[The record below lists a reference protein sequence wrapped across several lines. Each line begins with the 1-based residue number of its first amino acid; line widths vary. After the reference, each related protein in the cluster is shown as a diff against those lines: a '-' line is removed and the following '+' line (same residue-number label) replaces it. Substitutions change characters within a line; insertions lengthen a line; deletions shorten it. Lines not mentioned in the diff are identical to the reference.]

1 MGTYT
6 IYTQGGGVIT
16 FQTGDDE
23 YFNVGTGALDADLQS
38 QGGLDEPLVS
48 RAMTSVNDIQ
58 DGEGTL
64 IGTLQATNFNKSV
77 LELDKNNLLQAQN
90 SYLKNQQKILK
101 SSAVSAIKNTEQ
113 LLKSQ
118 DVNTS
123 MLSALKESIEE
134 SSSNNILMQGQI
146 LLAIQALTTATQNQ
160 KLEASFGNVS
170 VNMNTEALN
179 SNTQKTAEAIEKIA
193 TANEKIAL
201 GQESQISTNVKIVE
215 NIEKKNEYLDFQKDG
230 KSDLKDSN
238 GTVIKPREIQ
248 AKKDAEQLIEQEST
262 NTTTFDDISDY
273 LADALG
279 IVEDGVEAVV
289 GSSDGFDLNF
299 NPFCFLDDILVSD
312 YIENKD
318 NSVNKK

>member
-123 MLSALKESIEE
+123 MLSALKESIEK

-146 LLAIQALTTATQNQ
+146 LEAIQALTTATQNQ
-160 KLEASFGNVS
+160 KLQASFGDVS

-179 SNTQKTAEAIEKIA
+179 ANTQKTAEAIQKIA

-279 IVEDGVEAVV
+279 IVEDEVEAVV

-299 NPFCFLDDILVSD
+299 NPFRFLDDILVSD